1 MKTMIRLFKSE
12 EGATAIEY
20 ALIAA
25 LVSIVALA
33 AMTTVGTQVNSAF
46 SRVGSS
52 LSSANR

>member
-25 LVSIVALA
+25 LVSIVALV
-33 AMTTVGTQVNSAF
+33 AMGSVGTQVTSSF
-46 SRVGSS
+46 SKVASS
-52 LSSANR
+52 LGSANR